1 MEKQVLGFCAA
12 IEHKLLLSSKRFW
25 VFNFVL
31 LLNDVFVLCC
41 SGIFIFGSK
50 LGLLQH
56 RKDKKRT
63 TPSENQAF
71 CAALE
76 LSIWSPASA
85 NFGQWKK
92 QIIKIC
98 AAQE

>member
-1 MEKQVLGFCAA
+1 VEKQVLGFCAA
-12 IEHKLLLSSKRFW
+12 IEHKLLLLSKRFQI
-25 VFNFVL
+25 FNFVL
-31 LLNDVFVLCC
+31 LMNDVFIACC

-50 LGLLQH
+50 TGLLRH

-76 LSIWSPASA
+76 INFWSPESA
-85 NFGQWKK
+85 NFGQ
-92 QIIKIC
+92 
-98 AAQE
+98 